1 MSATAVVTN
10 SLIGVFD
17 PNIIDGGPGTVLREA
32 NNNDQEAL
40 NRLGSGSAAFPTFK
54 VMADTNTDDTLSVVN
69 LTTLGVTFPL
79 AQGRMITV
87 RAWARTVAGTNCA
100 YSEGRF
106 LVLGNTATTPN
117 VQPAGTSAVPADDQR
132 YVTRT
137 PLTTTATTPVYV
149 SALPVVS
156 ANNAVIVRITGPTAG
171 VDLRWLVE
179 VDVGALKLLPVALT

>member
-10 SLIGVFD
+10 SLVGAYD
-17 PNIIDGGPGTVLREA
+17 PNITDGGAGTILREA
-32 NNNDQEAL
+32 NNNDTEAL
-40 NRLGSGSAAFPTFK
+40 ARLVQTRTFQ
-54 VMADTNTDDTLSVVN
+54 VQADTNTNDTLSVVN
-69 LTTLGVTFPL
+69 LSALGVTFPL
-79 AQGRMITV
+79 DQGRLITV
-87 RAWARTVAGTNCA
+87 RAWARGVTPGANVA

-137 PLTTTATTPVYV
+137 PLTTTATTPVYLT
-149 SALPVVS
+149 ALPVVS
-156 ANNAVIVRITGPTAG
+156 ANNQVIVRVTGPTAG
-171 VDLRWLVE
+171 IDLRWLVE